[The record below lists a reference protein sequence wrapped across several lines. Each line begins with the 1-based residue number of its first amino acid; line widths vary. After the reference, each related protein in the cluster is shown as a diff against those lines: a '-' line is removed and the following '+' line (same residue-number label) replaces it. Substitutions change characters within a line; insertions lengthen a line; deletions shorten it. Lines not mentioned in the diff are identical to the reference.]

1 VIVRAS
7 ESYTKRFRF
16 HYDGKHDC
24 SYQLDH
30 AGSTNVTGYRSVLRG
45 SCLIAVYPVL
55 PKTVSNVS

>member
-1 VIVRAS
+1 MIVRAS

-30 AGSTNVTGYRSVLRG
+30 AGSTNVTGYRSVLCG